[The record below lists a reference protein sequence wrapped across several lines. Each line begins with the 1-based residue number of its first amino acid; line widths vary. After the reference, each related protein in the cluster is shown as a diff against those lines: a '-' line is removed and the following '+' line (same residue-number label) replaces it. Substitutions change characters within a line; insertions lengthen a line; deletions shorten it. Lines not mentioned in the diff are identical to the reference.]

1 MTRRESG
8 SGRATKAS
16 KFLQL
21 PTHRQTALLGA
32 VAALLVVRALVA
44 VVPFGAVRTV
54 LAWIARPHVLTAE
67 TGRDIR
73 ECVWAVETASRHV
86 PGTTCLT
93 KSLAGQVLLERNGYD
108 SVLRIGITRG
118 EDGLTAHSWLEHQ
131 SEVVVGN
138 AADRSEY
145 TFLPPVDGP

>member
-1 MTRRESG
+1 MTSPESRP
-8 SGRATKAS
+8 GRATKAS
-16 KFLQL
+16 RFRQL

-67 TGRDIR
+67 TGRDIH

-93 KSLAGQVLLERNGYD
+93 KSLAGQVLLARDGYD
-108 SVLRIGITRG
+108 SVLRIGVARSD
-118 EDGLTAHSWLEHQ
+118 DGLTAHSWLEHQ
-131 SEVVVGN
+131 GEVVIGD

-145 TFLPPVDGP
+145 TLLPPVEMP